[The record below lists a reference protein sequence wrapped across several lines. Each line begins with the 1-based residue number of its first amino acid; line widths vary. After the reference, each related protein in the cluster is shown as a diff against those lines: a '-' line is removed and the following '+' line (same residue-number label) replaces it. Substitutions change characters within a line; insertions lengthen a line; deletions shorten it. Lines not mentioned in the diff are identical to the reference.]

1 MGQLEKYGLYVL
13 CLVIFLIL
21 GVTIWGDPDPV
32 ADKKRSVPAPISV
45 PGSNSRPAATGT
57 GSPVSTFQELFP
69 EQAGPARTGVGQAAG
84 TPPNP
89 VGATPGNTPG
99 NSPGAT
105 PTSTPTPGPAPAAD
119 AGKVAYQVKDN
130 DTLESIARAKLGNG
144 RLWPEIQKLNPTLDP
159 KRMRAGKEIWLPT
172 AAALAAAERSRTP
185 VAAPV
190 VSPSPSSERTYTVK
204 KGDNYENIA
213 ISVLGSRKR
222 VAELMALN
230 SEIPPEKLR
239 ANQRLKLPKS

>member
-21 GVTIWGDPDPV
+21 GVTIWGDPDPG
-32 ADKKRSVPAPISV
+32 ADKKRSVSAPISV
-45 PGSNSRPAATGT
+45 PGSNSRPAAAGA
-57 GSPVSTFQELFP
+57 GAPVSTFQELFP
-69 EQAGPARTGVGQAAG
+69 EQAGPTRTGIGQGGA

-89 VGATPGNTPG
+89 VGATPVNT
-99 NSPGAT
+99 PGAT
-105 PTSTPTPGPAPAAD
+105 PTPTPGPAPAAD

-130 DTLESIARAKLGNG
+130 DTLESIARVKLGNG

-190 VSPSPSSERTYTVK
+190 VTPSPSSERTYTVK